1 MKPLFL
7 VTAPVATRSG
17 YGAHSRDI
25 VRALVDIGKWDVK
38 TVPVRWG
45 STPQNALRTD
55 NDLDQK
61 VINTIV
67 QNPQEEILSQPDIHL
82 HLVVPN
88 EFNPLAKYNIGMT
101 AGLEA
106 TLIPQSWIE
115 GMNRMDLNLLS
126 SKHGLDSS
134 VQTQMKNNE
143 TGEELKVTKPT
154 EVLFEGCDTNIYKL
168 TNALNQELSDNMDIV
183 EDNWN
188 FLFVGHWLQGNLGED
203 RKDVGTLVQT
213 FIEAFK
219 GKKGTGLIMKVSG
232 GTPSTIDEFDMMK
245 KIRHIKA
252 SFTSAGLDEADLPN
266 IYIVHGDL
274 SDMEMNQLYNHPKVK
289 AHVSF
294 THGEGFGRPLLEA
307 SMSEKPIIAPD
318 WSGHVDFLSKQNSI
332 LIPGKLDAVPPN
344 GFQEGIW
351 QEGMGW
357 FNVDQGAAIGAM
369 KDVRKNYRKW
379 KLNAKKLA
387 MVNRQKFS
395 MNAMTKKL
403 DEILMRNLPE
413 FTETVQA
420 TLPNIRLPKLEKVV

>member
-1 MKPLFL
+1 MKPVFL

-38 TVPVRWG
+38 TQPVRWG

-61 VINTIV
+61 VINTIM
-67 QNPQEEILSQPDIHL
+67 QNPQEEITSQPDIHL

-134 VQTQMKNNE
+134 VGTVMKNND
-143 TGEELKVTKPT
+143 TGQELKVTKPT
-154 EVLFEGCDTNIYKL
+154 EVLFEGCDTSIYKI
-168 TNALNQELSDNMDIV
+168 TNALNQELSDSMDII

-203 RKDVGTLVQT
+203 RKDVGTLIQT

-252 SFTSAGLDEADLPN
+252 QFKNSGLDEEDLPN

-274 SDMEMNQLYNHPKVK
+274 SDMEMNQLYNHSKVK
-289 AHVSF
+289 AHISF

-332 LIPGKLDAVPPN
+332 LISGKLDAMPPN

-357 FNVDQGAAIGAM
+357 FHVDTGAGIGAM
-369 KDVRKNYRKW
+369 REVRKNYRKW
-379 KLNAKKLA
+379 KLSAKKLA
-387 MVNRQKFS
+387 MVNRVKFS
-395 MNAMTKKL
+395 MDAMTKKL

-420 TLPNIRLPKLEKVV
+420 TLPNIRLPKLEKVI

>member
-1 MKPLFL
+1 
-7 VTAPVATRSG
+7 
-17 YGAHSRDI
+17 
-25 VRALVDIGKWDVK
+25 
-38 TVPVRWG
+38 
-45 STPQNALRTD
+45 
-55 NDLDQK
+55 
-61 VINTIV
+61 
-67 QNPQEEILSQPDIHL
+67 
-82 HLVVPN
+82 
-88 EFNPLAKYNIGMT
+88 
-101 AGLEA
+101 
-106 TLIPQSWIE
+106 
-115 GMNRMDLNLLS
+115 
-126 SKHGLDSS
+126 
-134 VQTQMKNNE
+134 MKNND
-143 TGEELKVTKPT
+143 TGQELKVTKPT
-154 EVLFEGCDTNIYKL
+154 EVLFEGCDTSIYKI
-168 TNALNQELSDNMDIV
+168 TNALNQELSDSMDII

-203 RKDVGTLVQT
+203 RKDVGTLIQT

-252 SFTSAGLDEADLPN
+252 QFKNSGLDEEDLPN

-274 SDMEMNQLYNHPKVK
+274 SDMEMNQLYNHSKVK
-289 AHVSF
+289 AHISF

-332 LIPGKLDAVPPN
+332 LISGKLDAMPPN

-357 FNVDQGAAIGAM
+357 FHVDTGAGIGAM
-369 KDVRKNYRKW
+369 REVRKNYRKW
-379 KLNAKKLA
+379 KLSAKKLA
-387 MVNRQKFS
+387 MVNRVKFS
-395 MNAMTKKL
+395 MDAMTKKL

-420 TLPNIRLPKLEKVV
+420 TLPNIRLPKLEKVI